1 MRNFVRKSWDKS
13 ERKSPLCSFLSIHL
27 QRGEEAFSDNN
38 GKREGEKIKRQKREE
53 KKLKKSKCRG
63 FYSYCCIFH
72 FLPLFFFFFY
82 FAYPHKSEGEMPNL

>member
-27 QRGEEAFSDNN
+27 QRGEEAFSDDS

-53 KKLKKSKCRG
+53 KKL
-63 FYSYCCIFH
+63 
-72 FLPLFFFFFY
+72 
-82 FAYPHKSEGEMPNL
+82 